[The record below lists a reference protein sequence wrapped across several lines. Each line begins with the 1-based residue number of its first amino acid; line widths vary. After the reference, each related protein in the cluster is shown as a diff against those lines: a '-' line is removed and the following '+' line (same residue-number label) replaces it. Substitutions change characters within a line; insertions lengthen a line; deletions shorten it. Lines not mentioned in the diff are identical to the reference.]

1 MQCSPTVVP
10 VPHITERMYRR
21 MPSVA
26 FWSTLQ
32 TGAFLQT
39 HTKFEMEVDTE
50 VDGTIQSVQGANAE
64 GCVVVRGVCVWVY
77 ECGSISAF
85 LSSLAPVSL
94 LPSSSSLPSSSLA
107 ASASSRSST
116 LLPPSSSRSTL
127 APQINFDLSFP
138 AMPCSILSVDYMD
151 VSGEHEL

>member
-50 VDGTIQSVQGANAE
+50 VDGTIQV
-64 GCVVVRGVCVWVY
+64 CFGVKGWEYGGDMWGETWV
-77 ECGSISAF
+77 
-85 LSSLAPVSL
+85 
-94 LPSSSSLPSSSLA
+94 
-107 ASASSRSST
+107 
-116 LLPPSSSRSTL
+116 
-127 APQINFDLSFP
+127 
-138 AMPCSILSVDYMD
+138 
-151 VSGEHEL
+151 